1 MRLPERVE
9 QLLINTEDID
19 LLIDIVHGNVAT
31 PDELSD
37 FNNELDYLMKYDET
51 TIYNLWLDVQEVWS
65 RQSDY
70 KQCIRL

>member
-51 TIYNLWLDVQEVWS
+51 TIYNLWLDV
-65 RQSDY
+65 
-70 KQCIRL
+70 